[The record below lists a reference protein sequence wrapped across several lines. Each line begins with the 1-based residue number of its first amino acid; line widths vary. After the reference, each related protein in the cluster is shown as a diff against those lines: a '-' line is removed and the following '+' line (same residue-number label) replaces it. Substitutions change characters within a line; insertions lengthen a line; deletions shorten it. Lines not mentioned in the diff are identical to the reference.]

1 MLFLRGYSRFIA
13 LPLAAL
19 MMVVT
24 MPLGV
29 AQAGLVGTDQ
39 VIAPSN
45 AEADRERIAAFISRE
60 DVRGE
65 MRKMGVDPDEAASRV
80 AVLSDVEI
88 QRIAAKI
95 DRTPAG
101 QSAVGA
107 VVGAVVLIFLVL
119 LITDI
124 MGLTDVFPFVKKSG
138 RAAN

>member
-13 LPLAAL
+13 LPLVAL

-45 AEADRERIAAFISRE
+45 AEAGRERIAAFISRE

-65 MRKMGVDPDEAASRV
+65 MRKMGVDPDEAAARV

-88 QRIAAKI
+88 QRIAAEI
-95 DRTPAG
+95 DRSPAG
-101 QSAVGA
+101 QGAVSA
-107 VVGAVVLIFLVL
+107 VVGAVVLIFLIL
-119 LITDI
+119 LITDLL
-124 MGLTDVFPFVKKSG
+124 GLTDVFPFVKKTG

>member
-1 MLFLRGYSRFIA
+1 MLFLSRYSRFIA
-13 LPLAAL
+13 LPLAVL
-19 MMVVT
+19 MIVAT
-24 MPLGV
+24 LPPGV
-29 AQAGLVGTDQ
+29 ARAGLVGTDQ

-45 AEADRERIAAFISRE
+45 AEASRERVAAFVARE

-65 MRKMGVDPDEAASRV
+65 MRKMGVDPDEAATRV

-95 DRTPAG
+95 DRSPAG

-119 LITDI
+119 LITDLL
-124 MGLTDVFPFVKKSG
+124 GLTDVFPFVKKSD

>member
-13 LPLAAL
+13 LPLAVL

-45 AEADRERIAAFISRE
+45 AEAGRERVAAFISRE

-65 MRKMGVDPDEAASRV
+65 MRKMGVDPDEAAARV

-88 QRIAAKI
+88 QRIAAEI
-95 DRTPAG
+95 DRSPAG

-107 VVGAVVLIFLVL
+107 VVGAVVLIFLIL
-119 LITDI
+119 LITDLL
-124 MGLTDVFPFVKKSG
+124 GLTDVFPFVKKSG

>member
-45 AEADRERIAAFISRE
+45 AEADRERVAAFISRE

-65 MRKMGVDPDEAASRV
+65 MRKMGVDPDEAATRV
-80 AVLSDVEI
+80 AGLSDVEI
-88 QRIAAKI
+88 QRIAAEI

-101 QSAVGA
+101 QGAVSA
-107 VVGAVVLIFLVL
+107 VVGAVVLIFLIL
-119 LITDI
+119 LITDLL
-124 MGLTDVFPFVKKSG
+124 GLTDVFPFVKKSG

>member
-1 MLFLRGYSRFIA
+1 MFFLRKNSRFIA
-13 LPLAAL
+13 IPVAAL
-19 MMVVT
+19 MLAMT

-39 VIAPSN
+39 VVAPSN
-45 AEADRERIAAFISRE
+45 AEADRERVAAFVARE

-65 MRKMGVDPDEAASRV
+65 MRKMGVDPNEAATRV

-95 DRTPAG
+95 DQTPAG
-101 QSAVGA
+101 QGAVSA
-107 VVGAVVLIFLVL
+107 VVGAIVLIFLIL
-119 LITDI
+119 LITDLL
-124 MGLTDVFPFVKKSG
+124 GLTDVFPFVKKSN

>member
-13 LPLAAL
+13 LPLAVL

-45 AEADRERIAAFISRE
+45 AEAGRERVAAFISRE

-65 MRKMGVDPDEAASRV
+65 MRKMGVDPDEAAARV

-88 QRIAAKI
+88 QRIAAEI

-101 QSAVGA
+101 QGAVSA
-107 VVGAVVLIFLVL
+107 VVGAVVLIFLIL
-119 LITDI
+119 LITDLL
-124 MGLTDVFPFVKKSG
+124 GLTDVFPFVKKSG